1 MHAVILWL
9 GLVSAWFLFAG
20 SIYQAA
26 LELQDEDIEIDRIR
40 EAGRKVSAPSKV
52 SVWWWLLPPIKIFLE
67 YRKRRAYQ
75 RQYIKALTQ
84 EDLEAMIS
92 FRNKATAWQM
102 VAVGGLL
109 FAIKETYELTEYL
122 EWDHA
127 IFFSLIALLGLASIA
142 HLITRL
148 LRSKA
153 LVQLNEKS
161 QERD

>member
-1 MHAVILWL
+1 MHAVILWI
-9 GLVSAWFLFAG
+9 GLISAWFLFAG

-40 EAGRKVSAPSKV
+40 EAGRKVSLPKKV
-52 SVWWWLLPPIKIFLE
+52 SVWWWLIPPIKIYLE
-67 YRKRRAYQ
+67 YKKRRAYQ
-75 RQYIKALTQ
+75 HQYIKALTQ

-92 FRNKATAWQM
+92 FRNKASAWQM
-102 VAVGGLL
+102 VALGGLL

-127 IFFSLIALLGLASIA
+127 VFFAIIILLGFISIA

-148 LRSKA
+148 LRNKK
-153 LVQLNEKS
+153 LVELNKGKS
-161 QERD
+161 D